1 MAVARRRLSGLHY
14 IVDSFWAGA
23 YERLITKDDLEIAPS
38 FSLRDV
44 GGLEWSLDESL
55 DKPTL
60 LLFTSPHCAPCKTV
74 YPTIRA
80 LRDQPEAD
88 RMNLVM
94 LSRGAR
100 RTNRALVEENDLEGI
115 VVLGSRRN
123 VEDQMKIEGTPWAM
137 LLGRGARVFY
147 SGVANEAVLTT
158 LARTATHPVMTSG
171 AAR

>member
-1 MAVARRRLSGLHY
+1 MAVAARGSSTFTF
-14 IVDSFWAGA
+14 IADSFWAGA
-23 YERLITKDDLEIAPS
+23 YKRLLAQQDLKIVPS
-38 FSLRDV
+38 FSLRDI

-60 LLFTSPHCAPCKTV
+60 LVFTSPHCEPCKSV

-80 LRDQPEAD
+80 LRDESDAA

-100 RTNRALVEENDLEGI
+100 RTNRALVEENDLEGVI
-115 VVLGSRRN
+115 VLGSRRN
-123 VEDQMKIEGTPWAM
+123 VEEQLDVKGTPWVM